1 MKKQM
6 NKLWQLPLLITI
18 AVIFILAAS
27 DSILAQKSMTAKF
40 PKPDFKAMEEY
51 FEIVEYEYDYTT
63 NIPQIYIVAKK
74 KEEKVPTWWV
84 ITWRDAKGV
93 KVTGYS
99 FYFSTVDA
107 KTKVGEPVRGSGY
120 APWERE
126 ISSIKSVSVA
136 EHESPHWAWNQ
147 TDTDN
152 ALFASIL
159 DSNQYTETAQS
170 ER

>member
-1 MKKQM
+1 MKEYT
-6 NKLWQLPLLITI
+6 NSNWQKPMIFVAI
-18 AVIFILAAS
+18 AIFIVLGATSAA
-27 DSILAQKSMTAKF
+27 LAQKSMTAKF

-51 FEIVEYEYDYTT
+51 FDIVEYEYDYTT

-84 ITWRDAKGV
+84 ITWHDAKGV
-93 KVTGYS
+93 KITGAS

-126 ISSIKSVSVA
+126 IPKIKSVVVS
-136 EHESPHWAWNQ
+136 EHESPHWAWSP

-152 ALFASIL
+152 SLFASL
-159 DSNQYTETAQS
+159 LNPNT
-170 ER
+170 